1 MTFSHLLIL
10 SAIIFVIGLYGALT
24 RKSAIQMYMSIE
36 LMFNAVNLNFITFAY
51 FSEKINLQAHIFV
64 LFIITVA
71 AVEAAAG
78 LAIILALYKHKKTTN
93 ADKANILKH

>member
-1 MTFSHLLIL
+1 MSLSHLLIL
-10 SAIIFVIGLYGALT
+10 SAIIFIIGFYGALT

-36 LMFNAVNLNFITFAY
+36 LMFNAVNLNFITFAH
-51 FSEKINLQAHIFV
+51 FSEQINLQAHIFV

-78 LAIILALYKHKKTTN
+78 LAIILALYRHKNTTDVN
-93 ADKANILKH
+93 KADTLKH